1 MVKPDVLLDFK
12 TCTALK
18 VPSSPLLFPI
28 FEEIAASVAGKT
40 YHDYSTTSDT
50 IVEVWNNAIERFGIS
65 WVGLFI
71 DDLFEYEPLGITIE
85 DGPNHPF
92 AVTKYLP
99 AEKKVLDN
107 LRLPD
112 FSRDGRLPVLLES
125 QRRLHK
131 RWEKT
136 VVISKSVAAP
146 FTGLTL
152 LYGIAPVMELLYEDP
167 DFLRRTMAFTE
178 SLSIEFSRELIK
190 AGTNIIWLGDCCAS
204 SRFLSLDL
212 FREFVFESAKRVITA
227 IHEAGGMVIYHAA
240 ENTLPFLEEMS
251 KMGADVLSVE
261 SGIDLKI
268 VKQTVGKRVALSGN
282 LDGINLIWHGKPE
295 EIRLE
300 ISRLI
305 AEVAS
310 QGGVIL
316 NTGEGI
322 PKQTSIE
329 NLTTLFQT
337 IRDQWPT
344 WNKY

>member
-18 VPSSPLLFPI
+18 VPSAPLLFPI
-28 FEEIAASVAGKT
+28 FEEIAARCAGQT
-40 YHDYSTTSDT
+40 YHDYSTQSDT
-50 IVEVWNNAIERFGIS
+50 IVAVWNDAIGRFGIS
-65 WVGLFI
+65 WAGMFI

-99 AEKKVLDN
+99 AEVNVLEN
-107 LRLPD
+107 LHLPD
-112 FSRDGRLPVLLES
+112 FNRDGRLPVLLES
-125 QRRLHK
+125 QRRLRDLWGK
-131 RWEKT
+131 N

-152 LYGIAPVMELLYEDP
+152 LYGIAPVMVLLFEDP
-167 DFLRRTMAFTE
+167 GFLRKTMAFTE
-178 SLSIEFSRELIK
+178 SLAIEFSRELIK
-190 AGTNIIWLGDCCAS
+190 AGTDIIWLGDCCAS
-204 SRFLSLDL
+204 SRFLSPGL
-212 FREFVFESAKRVITA
+212 FREFAFEPAKRVISA
-227 IHEAGGMVIYHAA
+227 IHDAGGMVIYHAA

-268 VKQTVGKRVALSGN
+268 VKQTVGKRVAISGN

-295 EIRLE
+295 EIRSE
-300 ISRLI
+300 VSRLI

-310 QGGVIL
+310 QGGVIV

-322 PKQTSIE
+322 PRQTPVE
-329 NLTTLFQT
+329 NLTALFQT
-337 IRDQWPT
+337 LRDQWPSCI
-344 WNKY
+344 NY